1 MVFESECL
9 FVGIVLC
16 ILVTNSTGIEII
28 EASLDGILQSL
39 LLVNDCL
46 LELLSVINASIAPVE
61 FPGK

>member
-1 MVFESECL
+1 
-9 FVGIVLC
+9 VGIVLC

-46 LELLSVINASIAPVE
+46 FELLSVINASIAPVE